1 MLSLSLSLFVSV
13 SCFCRIRV
21 RKRDGDDS
29 ESEVKQQRNWVG
41 KDGEEWRI
49 CRGWQHSERVV
60 GDVVDF
66 GLTDGE
72 K

>member
-1 MLSLSLSLFVSV
+1 M
-13 SCFCRIRV
+13 
-21 RKRDGDDS
+21 GDDW

-41 KDGEEWRI
+41 KDGEEWKI
-49 CRGWQHSERVV
+49 CRGWQHSEQVV

-72 K
+72 KWFTAQLLEFKTQMDESES